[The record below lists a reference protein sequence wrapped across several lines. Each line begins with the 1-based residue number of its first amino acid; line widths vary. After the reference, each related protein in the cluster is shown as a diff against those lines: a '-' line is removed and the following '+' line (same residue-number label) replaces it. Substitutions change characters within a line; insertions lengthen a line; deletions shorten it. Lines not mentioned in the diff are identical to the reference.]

1 MDLPGSGSTSAGG
14 GIGGITPNISVTD
27 VETGE
32 FENIR
37 KWLEDLR
44 AKLEPIKT
52 LIDELVKKINDDLS
66 PILDTIMTKFVTP
79 FLKSQLDTFIDNI
92 SSTIYGITAICSDL
106 WDILEQTG
114 VFDTIKKALDDIADT
129 SIWKAITG

>member
-1 MDLPGSGSTSAGG
+1 
-14 GIGGITPNISVTD
+14 
-27 VETGE
+27 
-32 FENIR
+32 
-37 KWLEDLR
+37 
-44 AKLEPIKT
+44 
-52 LIDELVKKINDDLS
+52 
-66 PILDTIMTKFVTP
+66 MTKFVSP

-106 WDILEQTG
+106 WDLLEQTG

>member
-1 MDLPGSGSTSAGG
+1 MDLSGSGSTSPGG
-14 GIGGITPNISVTD
+14 GIGGITPNISITD

-52 LIDELVKKINDDLS
+52 LIDELVLE
-66 PILDTIMTKFVTP
+66 LL
-79 FLKSQLDTFIDNI
+79 LKL
-92 SSTIYGITAICSDL
+92 
-106 WDILEQTG
+106 
-114 VFDTIKKALDDIADT
+114 K
-129 SIWKAITG
+129 